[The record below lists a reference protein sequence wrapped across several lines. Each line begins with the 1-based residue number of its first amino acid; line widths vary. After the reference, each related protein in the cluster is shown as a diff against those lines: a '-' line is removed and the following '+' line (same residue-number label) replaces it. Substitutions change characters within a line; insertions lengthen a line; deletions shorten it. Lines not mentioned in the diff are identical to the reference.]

1 MIPAK
6 GQVMAADDDML
17 DSPISQTFSARF
29 DQLACEEDGQL
40 FAARNAKPSRRESRL
55 GLRGIFGRSKPPKEN
70 ESLPHTIHGPRTPA
84 ARMSLAGLSN
94 WPRAHK
100 SEGALLS
107 GPSWQQL
114 PVTPETPQEDL
125 SAHDDPLSARKR
137 KMRPRTPKQPREA
150 PVHWSMPPLFKAFP
164 QAVRHVTLPATS
176 LSADAI
182 LRFSEKKAGT
192 SSPQDPT
199 APVED
204 GELDPQE
211 TDRDRKKPRRNAT
224 VSAENLEWTT
234 KIYILVTSGY
244 LLQYA
249 GDGHFDRLPEKVLRL
264 GPSSAAFATD
274 AIPGRHWVIHV
285 SSTAQADGTPTPDSR
300 SLFSKLPF
308 RVDKRSTSNLLMV
321 FEGADVM
328 EAWISILRG
337 EIEKLGGKKNLSETG
352 KPKTAEATQHLREQP
367 SQRTLIV
374 RDLSRFGSNRLSR
387 AVSGADRGDCGGETS
402 PRLTNLDTPR
412 DQSIDDVSTTNSSV
426 SQDERQL
433 DSLRESSQRLSYI
446 SSGQR
451 TFVTSAGSSP
461 EPSPIRDSFYSHA
474 EEHSTHANEHC
485 EAVARLRPNASD
497 ISIRRQSMQVTNPF
511 VAPSLVLHGST
522 RSPLGSNG
530 AVSRGDGLIS
540 PVGGRPTPNFSVPHS
555 SNRRFSYARTY
566 LTDVDDPPSEAP
578 GGAQLRSAR
587 PGPPTALRESRPL
600 SMVMDQPSPREVP
613 PERPTTSQRPHKL
626 LSPAKRPSQQRL
638 RSISR
643 GREGPDVEVALGRR
657 SDFANMVEDRRGSAA
672 EGHRRVS
679 EFSVRRT
686 EDASVPRT
694 SQVLPLSRYD
704 EPFARP
710 QSPPRA
716 NPSDDARKYRS
727 SFLDVGGPRSRSV
740 EPSRAAKRASLN
752 SIISDRSY
760 DYHQSLM
767 AELPQ
772 VPPPKGP
779 LPPIPP
785 PTDKECMANGLKP
798 RASAFSRRRSL
809 PQLAG
814 GPPPAP
820 PPTRALPPIP
830 QNVQMRT

>member
-1 MIPAK
+1 MITTRTHA
-6 GQVMAADDDML
+6 MADDDML

-29 DQLACEEDGQL
+29 DQLAIEEESQL
-40 FAARNAKPSRRESRL
+40 FARNAKTSRRESRL
-55 GLRGIFGRSKPPKEN
+55 GLRGIFGRSKMPKEN
-70 ESLPHTIHGPRTPA
+70 DSLPHTIHGPRTPA
-84 ARMSLAGLSN
+84 ARMSLAGLSH

-107 GPSWQQL
+107 APSWQQL
-114 PVTPETPQEDL
+114 PATPETPQEDL
-125 SAHDDPLSARKR
+125 SVHDDAVSARKR
-137 KMRPRTPKQPREA
+137 RIRPRTPKQPRDA
-150 PVHWSMPPLFKAFP
+150 PAHWSMPPLFKAFP

-182 LRFSEKKAGT
+182 LRFSEKKAGV

-199 APVED
+199 APVQDAEQD
-204 GELDPQE
+204 TQE
-211 TDRDRKKPRRNAT
+211 ADKDKKKPRRNAS

-274 AIPGRHWVIHV
+274 AIPGRHWVVHV

-328 EAWISILRG
+328 EAWISTLRG

-367 SQRTLIV
+367 SQRTLVV

-387 AVSGADRGDCGGETS
+387 AVHDADRLTRGGETS
-402 PRLTNLDTPR
+402 PRLTNPDMGR
-412 DQSIDDVSTTNSSV
+412 DQSIDDVSTTNSTV

-451 TFVTSAGSSP
+451 TIVTSAGSSP
-461 EPSPIRDSFYSHA
+461 EPSPIRDSFQSHA
-474 EEHSTHANEHC
+474 EDRPMHPIDQC

-497 ISIRRQSMQVTNPF
+497 ISIRRQSMQVANPF
-511 VAPSLVLHGST
+511 VAPNLVLHGSI
-522 RSPLGSNG
+522 RCPPGSN
-530 AVSRGDGLIS
+530 APVSCGDGLTS
-540 PVGGRPTPNFSVPHS
+540 PVGARPTPNFSVPHS

-566 LTDVDDPPSEAP
+566 LTEADDSPRETP
-578 GGAQLRSAR
+578 GLTHFRSAR
-587 PGPPTALRESRPL
+587 ARPPTALRESRPL
-600 SMVMDQPSPREVP
+600 SMVMDQPSPREAP
-613 PERPTTSQRPHKL
+613 PERPTTSQRPNQVT
-626 LSPAKRPSQQRL
+626 SPVKRSSQQRL
-638 RSISR
+638 RSMSR
-643 GREGPDVEVALGRR
+643 GKEGPYLESVPRRR
-657 SDFANMVEDRRGSAA
+657 SSIVHDMGEERRGYAA
-672 EGHRRVS
+672 ESHRRIS
-679 EFSVRRT
+679 EVGVRRT
-686 EDASVPRT
+686 DDTSVPRT
-694 SQVLPLSRYD
+694 SKVLPLSRYH
-704 EPFARP
+704 ESFARP
-710 QSPPRA
+710 LSPPQVT
-716 NPSDDARKYRS
+716 PEDDARKYRS
-727 SFLDVGGPRSRSV
+727 SFLDVGGTRSRSV
-740 EPSRAAKRASLN
+740 EPSRAAKRTSLN
-752 SIISDRSY
+752 SIMSDRSY
-760 DYHQSLM
+760 EYHQSLM
-767 AELPQ
+767 AEPPQ
-772 VPPPKGP
+772 APPPRGP
-779 LPPIPP
+779 LPPVPP
-785 PTDKECMANGLKP
+785 QTDDESMANSSK
-798 RASAFSRRRSL
+798 AKSSAFNRRRSL

-830 QNVQMRT
+830 QKVQVRT